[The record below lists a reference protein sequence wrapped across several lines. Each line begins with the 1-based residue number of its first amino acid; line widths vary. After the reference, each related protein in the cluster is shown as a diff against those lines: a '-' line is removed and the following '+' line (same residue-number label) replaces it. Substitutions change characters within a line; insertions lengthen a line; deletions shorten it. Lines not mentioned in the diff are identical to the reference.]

1 MRSLL
6 NCPCFLYENQLILN
20 MLRWSFCPCSSWPPC
35 RASAVRTC
43 VSYLCCWTCLCLY
56 FHYILLVSWLMVSY
70 TLCFWCRRECF
81 CPFDLLCKCHKHQLY
96 ECIVFVGQF
105 GGRGRMYTMHFQS
118 TARHPPPSSFIRLLP
133 LFCCEVVYLLLD
145 LLQTLCGF

>member
-1 MRSLL
+1 M
-6 NCPCFLYENQLILN
+6 FLI
-20 MLRWSFCPCSSWPPC
+20 CAVGPVC
-35 RASAVRTC
+35 ASI
-43 VSYLCCWTCLCLY
+43 SIIFYWFLGLW
-56 FHYILLVSWLMVSY
+56 FP
-70 TLCFWCRRECF
+70 TLCASGAEGNVFV
-81 CPFDLLCKCHKHQLY
+81 LLIFYGKCHKHQLY

-118 TARHPPPSSFIRLLP
+118 TARDPPPSSFIRLLP